1 MAGNDEVM
9 PGYGEFARFYD
20 CMMDDPLTKSAWVV
34 EHIDRY
40 MPEAAS
46 LLELGCGTG
55 SVLAGLRAVPSL
67 TGLDLSPAMLAI
79 ARAKVPAAAIAG
91 ATTTTTRDLGAG
103 GGIVMRSLARTAPAS
118 APVLKR
124 HGATAEDCPDREGAA
139 CLDNRW
145 DGQDLA

>member
-1 MAGNDEVM
+1 MAGNDEVT

-20 CMMDDPLTKSAWVV
+20 CMMDDPLTRSAWVV

-67 TGLDLSPAMLAI
+67 TGLDLSPAMLTI

-91 ATTTTTRDLGAG
+91 ATTTTTRDPRRRRRHRDEEPRPHR
-103 GGIVMRSLARTAPAS
+103 VRVSAS
-118 APVLKR
+118 AQAAWG
-124 HGATAEDCPDREGAA
+124 HG
-139 CLDNRW
+139 
-145 DGQDLA
+145 